1 VQRVRASFDVTR
13 LFLQEI
19 RAMVDQVPAQTLPA
33 VRFDLTGQVALVTG
47 AARGLGSAIA
57 LALAQAGADVVLG
70 LRDRAS
76 GGALAEQIRSL
87 GRRALPVQMDI
98 TQRAQIGTAV
108 AEAIAHFGRI
118 DILVNNAG
126 IGPPAP
132 AIDVTEA
139 DFDDTLNVNLKGTF
153 FVSQEVGRHMIQNR
167 YGKIVMLSSQAG
179 IVGLPTE
186 SVYCMTK
193 AAISHLTK
201 CLAVEWGP
209 HQVNVNAVA
218 PTFIRTPGTVKWL
231 ENAAFRSELLSKIPL
246 GRVGEPG
253 DVCGAV
259 VFLASPAAAL
269 INGATLLID
278 GGFTAR

>member
-1 VQRVRASFDVTR
+1 MPYMADRV
-13 LFLQEI
+13 
-19 RAMVDQVPAQTLPA
+19 LPDNLPS

-47 AARGLGSAIA
+47 AARGLGNAIA
-57 LALAQAGADVVLG
+57 LALAEAGADLVLG
-70 LRDRAS
+70 LRDLAS
-76 GGALAEQIRSL
+76 GTLLAERIRAL

-98 TQRAQIGTAV
+98 TRRAEIAAAV

-167 YGKIVMLSSQAG
+167 HGKIVMLSSQAG
-179 IVGLPTE
+179 FVGLPTE

-193 AAISHLTK
+193 AAIAHLTK

-231 ENAAFRSELLSKIPL
+231 ENEAFRSDLLSKIPL
-246 GRVGEPG
+246 GRVGDPK

>member
-1 VQRVRASFDVTR
+1 
-13 LFLQEI
+13 
-19 RAMVDQVPAQTLPA
+19 MVESARPESLPA

-47 AARGLGSAIA
+47 AARGLGSAIS

-70 LRDRAS
+70 LRERAS
-76 GGALAEQIRSL
+76 GTALAERIVAL

-98 TQRAQIGTAV
+98 TQRAQISAAV

-132 AIDVTEA
+132 AVDVSEA
-139 DFDDTLNVNLKGTF
+139 DFDQTLNVNLKGTF
-153 FVSQEVGRHMIQNR
+153 FVSQEVGRHMVANR
-167 YGKIVMLSSQAG
+167 SGKIVMLSSQAG
-179 IVGLPTE
+179 FVGLPTE

-193 AAISHLTK
+193 AAIAHLTK

-231 ENAAFRSELLSKIPL
+231 ENEGFRSELLSKIPL
-246 GRVGEPG
+246 GRVGDPA

>member
-1 VQRVRASFDVTR
+1 
-13 LFLQEI
+13 
-19 RAMVDQVPAQTLPA
+19 MVESVSRESVPT

-47 AARGLGSAIA
+47 AARGLGSAIS

-70 LRDRAS
+70 LRDRTS
-76 GGALAEQIRSL
+76 GAALAEQIRAL

-98 TQRAQIGTAV
+98 TQRAQITAAV
-108 AEAIAHFGRI
+108 AEAVAHFGRI

-139 DFDDTLNVNLKGTF
+139 DFDQTLNVNLKGTF
-153 FVSQEVGRHMIQNR
+153 FVSQEVGRHMIENR
-167 YGKIVMLSSQAG
+167 SGKIVMLSSQAG
-179 IVGLPTE
+179 FIGLPTE

-193 AAISHLTK
+193 AAIAHLTK

-231 ENAAFRSELLSKIPL
+231 ENDAFRSDLLSKIPL
-246 GRVGEPG
+246 GRVGEPA